1 MKYLKPIPAILL
13 FGVSCVLIYSCNSS
27 RDSAKVNLDV
37 NTKPA
42 EKISDYGFFK
52 KVSDFSKPN
61 PGVIPYERIN
71 SMFND
76 YSLRDDFI
84 YIPDGKSFYVD
95 SSNFLSF
102 PVGSCLI
109 NIVYYLKNE
118 RNRQHNK
125 QLIETQLLVLKEN
138 GWEARDY
145 IWNDDQSDALYSVT
159 GDIKSIT
166 CKANTGAE
174 MQIDFVIPGKNE
186 CKSCHWRADH
196 ISPIGVNVA
205 NLNRDAE
212 YGAGKKN
219 QLEHWVEAGLL
230 KNFTIAN
237 ASKYPDWK
245 DTKVAIE
252 QRVRS
257 YLDAN
262 CAHCHNPDGPAYV
275 SGLFLNHDNYNMAV
289 YGICKSPPS
298 AGKGS
303 CNLKYDIVPGKPA
316 ESIIVCRMA
325 ATELG
330 IKMPQLG
337 RTVIDND
344 GVALIIQWIAQL
356 KGDCSVQ

>member
-1 MKYLKPIPAILL
+1 
-13 FGVSCVLIYSCNSS
+13 
-27 RDSAKVNLDV
+27 
-37 NTKPA
+37 
-42 EKISDYGFFK
+42 
-52 KVSDFSKPN
+52 
-61 PGVIPYERIN
+61 
-71 SMFND
+71 
-76 YSLRDDFI
+76 
-84 YIPDGKSFYVD
+84 
-95 SSNFLSF
+95 
-102 PVGSCLI
+102 
-109 NIVYYLKNE
+109 
-118 RNRQHNK
+118 
-125 QLIETQLLVLKEN
+125 
-138 GWEARDY
+138 
-145 IWNDDQSDALYSVT
+145 
-159 GDIKSIT
+159 
-166 CKANTGAE
+166 
-174 MQIDFVIPGKNE
+174 
-186 CKSCHWRADH
+186 
-196 ISPIGVNVA
+196 
-205 NLNRDAE
+205 
-212 YGAGKKN
+212 
-219 QLEHWVEAGLL
+219 LL